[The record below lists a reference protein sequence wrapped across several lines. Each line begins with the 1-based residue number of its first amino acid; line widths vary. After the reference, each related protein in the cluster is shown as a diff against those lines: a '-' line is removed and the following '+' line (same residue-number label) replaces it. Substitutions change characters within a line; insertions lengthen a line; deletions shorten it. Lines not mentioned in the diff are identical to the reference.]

1 MKSLIIKSI
10 NILLIAGGLL
20 IYQDKAIN
28 RNDEKIAFENESKK
42 IEQKKMEIE
51 MANKDEASLIYK
63 DGSYKGSGEGFGG
76 EIIVEVTIEKDYI
89 KESKIISKK
98 NETPEY
104 ISQAEKILDDVVS
117 KQTIKVDAV
126 SGATLSSN
134 GILAALDDAMNK
146 AKK

>member
-76 EIIVEVTIEKDYI
+76 KIIVEVTIEKDYI
-89 KESKIISKK
+89 KEAKIISKK

-104 ISQAEKILDDVVS
+104 ISQAEKLLDDVVS

>member
-89 KESKIISKK
+89 KEAKIISKK

-117 KQTIKVDAV
+117 KQTIKVDVV

>member
-76 EIIVEVTIEKDYI
+76 KIIVEVTIEKDYI
-89 KESKIISKK
+89 KEAKIISKK

>member
-1 MKSLIIKSI
+1 MKSLVIKSI

-89 KESKIISKK
+89 KEAKIISKK

>member
-1 MKSLIIKSI
+1 MKSLVIKTI
-10 NILLIAGGLL
+10 NVVLIACGLL
-20 IYQDKAIN
+20 MYQDKAN
-28 RNDEKIAFENESKK
+28 KRNDEKVAFESESKN

-51 MANKDEASLIYK
+51 MAKKDEASLVYK

-76 EIIVEVTIEKDYI
+76 EIIVEVTLEKDFI
-89 KESKIISKK
+89 KDAKIISKK

-134 GILAALDDAMNK
+134 GILSALDDAMNK

>member
-1 MKSLIIKSI
+1 M
-10 NILLIAGGLL
+10 LIAGGLL

-76 EIIVEVTIEKDYI
+76 KIIVEVTIEKDYI
-89 KESKIISKK
+89 KEAKIISKK

-104 ISQAEKILDDVVS
+104 ISQAEKLLDDVVS

>member
-1 MKSLIIKSI
+1 MKNLIIKSI

-63 DGSYKGSGEGFGG
+63 DGTYKGSGEGFGG
-76 EIIVEVTIEKDYI
+76 EIIVEVTLEKDYI
-89 KESKIISKK
+89 KEAKIISKK

-104 ISQAEKILDDVVS
+104 ISQAEKILDEVVS

>member
-1 MKSLIIKSI
+1 M
-10 NILLIAGGLL
+10 LIAGGLL

-76 EIIVEVTIEKDYI
+76 KIIVEVTIEKDYI
-89 KESKIISKK
+89 KEAKIISKK

>member
-1 MKSLIIKSI
+1 M
-10 NILLIAGGLL
+10 LIAGGLL

-76 EIIVEVTIEKDYI
+76 KIIVEVILEKDYI
-89 KESKIISKK
+89 KEAKIISKK

-104 ISQAEKILDDVVS
+104 ISQAEKLLDDVVS

>member
-1 MKSLIIKSI
+1 LKSLIIKSI

-76 EIIVEVTIEKDYI
+76 KIIVEVTIEKDYI
-89 KESKIISKK
+89 KEAKIISKK

>member
-10 NILLIAGGLL
+10 NVLLVACGLL

-42 IEQKKMEIE
+42 IEQKKREIE
-51 MANKDEASLIYK
+51 MANKDEASLVYK

-76 EIIVEVTIEKDYI
+76 EIIVEVTLEKDYI
-89 KESKIISKK
+89 KEAKIISKK